1 MGGNQIRNETKL
13 TKELY
18 DVLLGILMQ
27 WRAQGD
33 SGITQIIENCRA
45 NDVRYFVHSNYKQ

>member
-1 MGGNQIRNETKL
+1 MEENQIGNKTKW

-27 WRAQGD
+27 RWVQGD
-33 SGITQIIENCRA
+33 SGIMQIIENCRA
-45 NDVRYFVHSNYKQ
+45 INVRYFVHSN